1 MVSLQSFSY
10 YILLKIIFKIISY
23 FFVLAKT
30 FLKKYT
36 DFKTISF
43 LILFYIKEYIYE
55 PDP

>member
-10 YILLKIIFKIISY
+10 YILTKILLKIISY
-23 FFVLAKT
+23 FFILEKT

-43 LILFYIKEYIYE
+43 LIPFYIKEYIYE

>member
-10 YILLKIIFKIISY
+10 YILTRIFFKIISY
-23 FFVLAKT
+23 FFILEKT

-36 DFKTISF
+36 DFRTISF